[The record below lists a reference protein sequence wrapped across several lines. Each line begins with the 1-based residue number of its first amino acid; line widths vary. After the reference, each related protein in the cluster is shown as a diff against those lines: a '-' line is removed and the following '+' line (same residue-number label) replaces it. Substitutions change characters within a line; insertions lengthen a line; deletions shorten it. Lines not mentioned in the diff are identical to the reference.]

1 MNEVRDDFHDFV
13 KEHKTNINH
22 FVPATA
28 KHLTEKDFAS
38 RSGPVKTL
46 VPPNLPTLQNR
57 IRYCLR
63 GDTMSAFAKKLGVA
77 ANTVYQWCSG
87 IRTQRVNMMRKIA
100 ELGGVSVAWLMDGQ
114 TESVTE
120 PPAADPPAEQT
131 TAVAEE
137 HKTQEKI
144 APAFALR
151 LNGEYTGQDLAKILS
166 GLLAEQKYTVTASV
180 EA

>member
-1 MNEVRDDFHDFV
+1 MNEVRDDFHDLV
-13 KEHKTNINH
+13 KEHNANINH
-22 FVPATA
+22 FVPAAA
-28 KHLTEKDFAS
+28 KRFTEKDFAS

-87 IRTQRVNMMRKIA
+87 IRTPRVNMMRKIA

-114 TESVTE
+114 TETPAE
-120 PPAADPPAEQT
+120 PPAEPPAVQPPE
-131 TAVAEE
+131 VAEE
-137 HKTQEKI
+137 HKTQENPS
-144 APAFALR
+144 PAFALR
-151 LNGEYTGQDLAKILS
+151 LNGQYTGQDLAKILS

>member
-1 MNEVRDDFHDFV
+1 MNEVRDDFHDLV

-22 FVPATA
+22 FVPAAA
-28 KHLTEKDFAS
+28 KHFTEKDFAS

-57 IRYCLR
+57 IRYCMR
-63 GDTMSAFAKKLGVA
+63 GDTSAAFAKKLGVA

-87 IRTQRVNMMRKIA
+87 TRTPRVNMLHKIA
-100 ELGGVSVAWLMDGQ
+100 ELGGVSVEWLMDGQ
-114 TESVTE
+114 TET
-120 PPAADPPAEQT
+120 PADPPAVQP

-137 HKTQEKI
+137 HKTEEKPS
-144 APAFALR
+144 PAFALR
-151 LNGEYTGQDLAKILS
+151 LNGQYTGQDLAKILS
-166 GLLAEQKYTVTASV
+166 GLLAEQKYTVTAIV

>member
-1 MNEVRDDFHDFV
+1 MNEVRDDFHDLV

-22 FVPATA
+22 FVPAAA

-63 GDTMSAFAKKLGVA
+63 GDTMTAFAKKLGVA
-77 ANTVYQWCSG
+77 SNTVYQWCRWT
-87 IRTQRVNMMRKIA
+87 RTPRVNMMHKIA
-100 ELGGVSVAWLMDGQ
+100 ELGGVSLSWLMYGQ
-114 TESVTE
+114 TETPSEQPAVQPTE
-120 PPAADPPAEQT
+120 
-131 TAVAEE
+131 VVKE
-137 HKTQEKI
+137 HKTQEKPS
-144 APAFALR
+144 PAFALR
-151 LNGEYTGQDLAKILS
+151 LNGQYTGQDLAKILS
-166 GLLAEQKYTVTASV
+166 GLLAEQKYTVTAIV

>member
-1 MNEVRDDFHDFV
+1 MNEVRDDFHDLV

-22 FVPATA
+22 FVPAAA
-28 KHLTEKDFAS
+28 KHFTEKDFAS

-87 IRTQRVNMMRKIA
+87 IRTPRVNMMHKIA
-100 ELGGVSVAWLMDGQ
+100 EQGGVSVAWLMDGQ
-114 TESVTE
+114 TETTAE
-120 PPAADPPAEQT
+120 PPAVQLP
-131 TAVAEE
+131 AVAEE
-137 HKTQEKI
+137 HKSQEK
-144 APAFALR
+144 PPQPLR
-151 LNGEYTGQDLAKILS
+151 C
-166 GLLAEQKYTVTASV
+166 V
-180 EA
+180 

>member
-1 MNEVRDDFHDFV
+1 MNEVRDDFHDLV

-22 FVPATA
+22 FVPAAA

-87 IRTQRVNMMRKIA
+87 IRTTRVNMMRKIA
-100 ELGGVSVAWLMDGQ
+100 ELGGVSVEWLMDGQ
-114 TESVTE
+114 TET
-120 PPAADPPAEQT
+120 PADPPAVQPP
-131 TAVAEE
+131 AVAE
-137 HKTQEKI
+137 
-144 APAFALR
+144 
-151 LNGEYTGQDLAKILS
+151 
-166 GLLAEQKYTVTASV
+166 
-180 EA
+180 

>member
-1 MNEVRDDFHDFV
+1 MNEVRDDFHDLV

-22 FVPATA
+22 FVPAAA
-28 KHLTEKDFAS
+28 KRYTEKDFAS
-38 RSGPVKTL
+38 RSGPVKTMVL
-46 VPPNLPTLQNR
+46 PNLPTLQGR

-63 GDTMSAFAKKLGVA
+63 GDTQAAFSKKLGVA
-77 ANTVYQWCSG
+77 ANTVWQWCSG
-87 IRTQRVNMMRKIA
+87 TRTPRSDMLYKIA
-100 ELGGVSVAWLMDGQ
+100 EAGGVPVQWLMGEKTE
-114 TESVTE
+114 TESTD
-120 PPAADPPAEQT
+120 DPP
-131 TAVAEE
+131 AVAEE
-137 HKTQEKI
+137 HKTQEKT